1 MKKQRK
7 KIKIFKP
14 TNVLTVFLML
24 AILSVIVGY
33 LFMFLNDNYGF
44 DNNEPLKIEDYE
56 IEISVINA
64 EETNLQ
70 QFSMG
75 TEFNLTG
82 KNTYFGF
89 VSSHATYE
97 EYSHYGLN
105 DFTNTKWQ
113 NNGYRVYTVG
123 TSGGDITHRKE
134 LGEGRVVPL
143 GQGDSY
149 GDISIKATNDEC
161 GSVKVERPRIE
172 LILELI
178 LCHLCSIII
187 MELESLTH
195 M

>member
-97 EYSHYGLN
+97 EYSHSLN
-105 DFTNTKWQ
+105 LKLNVVGTYTEKEGFKL
-113 NNGYRVYTVG
+113 NGNLPLSSGEILAIHNGSLEYTVE
-123 TSGGDITHRKE
+123 IK
-134 LGEGRVVPL
+134 
-143 GQGDSY
+143 
-149 GDISIKATNDEC
+149 SIEKI
-161 GSVKVERPRIE
+161 K
-172 LILELI
+172 
-178 LCHLCSIII
+178 
-187 MELESLTH
+187 
-195 M
+195 